1 MKLIRNEKGIALVMV
16 LIFSLI
22 GLAIVSA
29 MLFMLTQGTRVSG
42 SLKIYKSGDE
52 AGLGGTFTIAEM
64 IKNKGLA
71 PALTTQPFG
80 PPGSGAGQD
89 PCLQQKLS
97 TSKGTTS
104 ATLWN
109 LCTISARRS
118 MDPMAED
125 PNCPL
130 DLAANKHYCADLT
143 VDFPG
148 PPGITFRSYAKIVDT
163 IKGNTDTS
171 ALVPSGQLGGTGV
184 VESAGGGASAAPNP
198 YLYKLEIQTQ
208 NRANPTEKSRYSALY
223 AH

>member
-29 MLFMLTQGTRVSG
+29 MLFMLTQGTRISG

-52 AGLGGTFTIAEM
+52 AGLGGTLTLAEM

-80 PPGSGAGQD
+80 LDA
-89 PCLQQKLS
+89 CLQQKLS
-97 TSKGTTS
+97 TSRGAGTTL
-104 ATLWN
+104 ATTLW
-109 LCTISARRS
+109 TICKA
-118 MDPMAED
+118 DPTRLSLD
-125 PNCPL
+125 PTVSP
-130 DLAANKHYCADLT
+130 DMT

-148 PPGITFRSYAKIVDT
+148 PPGITFRAYTKIVDT
-163 IKGNTDTS
+163 VKGNTDTS
-171 ALVPSGQLGGTGV
+171 GIVTSGQLGGTGV
-184 VESAGGGASAAPNP
+184 VEAAGGQSFAAANP

-208 NRANPTEKSRYSALY
+208 NLTNPTEKSRYSALY

>member
-1 MKLIRNEKGIALVMV
+1 MKLLRNEKGIALVMV

-29 MLFMLTQGTRVSG
+29 MLFMLTQGTRISG

-89 PCLQQKLS
+89 PCLLQKLG
-97 TSKGTTS
+97 TSKSTTS
-104 ATLWN
+104 ATLWDK
-109 LCTISARRS
+109 CIPARRS

-130 DLAANKHYCADLT
+130 DPVSNKHYCADMT

-148 PPGITFRSYAKIVDT
+148 PPGITFRSYTKIVDT

-171 ALVPSGQLGGTGV
+171 GLVPSGQLGGTGV
-184 VESAGGGASAAPNP
+184 VEAAGGQSYAGANP

-208 NRANPTEKSRYSALY
+208 NQTNPTEKSRYSALY